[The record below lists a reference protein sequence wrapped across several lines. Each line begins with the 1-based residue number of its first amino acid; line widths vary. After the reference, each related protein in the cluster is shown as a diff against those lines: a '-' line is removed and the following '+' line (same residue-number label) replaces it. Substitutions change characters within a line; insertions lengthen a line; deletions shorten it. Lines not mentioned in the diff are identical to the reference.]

1 MNFFQ
6 SVEIFIKKS
15 TFALKYNMTL
25 LQLFKNIL
33 PYVRPYKWLVAL
45 ALALTFIGALTAQVN
60 AYVLQYTVNSIASLM
75 KEQKPLEDGIDILMW
90 ISIILLGKE
99 LVNIFI
105 SFGQKF
111 FGEKIRIMISQD
123 LAQRVI
129 EKVLT
134 YRMAFFTSDESGSG
148 KLQTRI
154 DQGVSSLTRTVQSFF
169 IDIFPLF
176 TSAIV
181 ALIGMFKANFYVGL
195 VGLCIVPVYFFI
207 SRRQAQKLKG
217 WRRNIRTY
225 RENKSGG
232 IINILESINVIKSFN
247 RESIEAK
254 KQLELQTAL
263 TDTQMR
269 TRSTNFK
276 FDGLKTFT
284 EQFGV
289 VIIIILTAYLVL
301 TGQMQIGAIMLHIM
315 LFNNVTAPIRQLH
328 RIYDDIN
335 DALVYAEG
343 FFDIMNSDNEK
354 EQSGEYRP
362 EKIRGEFEM
371 KHVDFTYPSGT
382 QALFDVSMKV
392 EPNKITA
399 LVGLSGA
406 GKSTIINLLDK
417 FYEPQQGQILLDGIP
432 LADYDTKYLREN
444 IGLVLQKNHI
454 FSGTIA
460 ENILYGNVN
469 ATREQMEDA
478 ARKAYIHEQIIDL
491 PNGYES
497 SALALSGGQQQ
508 RIAIARMFLKNPP
521 IIFLDEPTASLD
533 AIATE
538 QIKNSLDAIK
548 KDRTVIII
556 SHSISQIID
565 SDMIFAMKEGRM
577 VESGTHEEVYHQGGV
592 YKEIF
597 DASARSLNV
606 EKINDTI
613 ERE

>member
-1 MNFFQ
+1 M
-6 SVEIFIKKS
+6 SLI
-15 TFALKYNMTL
+15 
-25 LQLFKNIL
+25 QLFKQIL
-33 PYVRPYKWLVAL
+33 PYIRPYKWLIVL
-45 ALALTFIGALTAQVN
+45 ALVLTFIGALTAQVN
-60 AYVLQYTVNSIASLM
+60 AYVLQYTVNSITGLV
-75 KEQKPLEDGIDILMW
+75 EQHKPLNEGLHIVAV
-90 ISIILLGKE
+90 ISIVLLSKE
-99 LVNIFI
+99 LVNVFI
-105 SFGQKF
+105 TFGQKF

-123 LAQRVI
+123 LAQRIVERI
-129 EKVLT
+129 LT
-134 YRMAFFTSDESGSG
+134 YRMAFFTADESGSG

-181 ALIGMFKANFYVGL
+181 ALIGMFNANFYVGL
-195 VGLCIVPVYFFI
+195 VGLCIVPIYFFI
-207 SRRQAQKLKG
+207 SQRQASKLKG

-247 RESIEAK
+247 RENIEAK

-269 TRSTNFK
+269 TRRTNFI
-276 FDGLKTFT
+276 FDGLKSFT
-284 EQFGV
+284 EQIGV

-301 TGQMQIGAIMLHIM
+301 TGQMLIGAIMLHIM

-335 DALVYAEG
+335 DALIYAEG
-343 FFDIMNSDNEK
+343 FFDIMNADHQK
-354 EQSGEYRP
+354 EPSGNYRP
-362 EKIRGEFEM
+362 EKIRGEFELRN
-371 KHVDFTYPSGT
+371 VDFSYPNGT
-382 QALFDVSMKV
+382 QALFNVNMKI
-392 EPNKITA
+392 ETNKISA

-417 FYEPQQGQILLDGIP
+417 FYEPTHGQILLDGIP
-432 LADYDTKYLREN
+432 LSDYDTHFLREN
-444 IGLVLQKNHI
+444 IGMVLQKNHI
-454 FSGTIA
+454 FSGSIA
-460 ENILYGNVN
+460 ENIFYGNVN
-469 ATREQMEDA
+469 ATREQMEEA
-478 ARKAYIHEQIIDL
+478 AKKAYIHDQIIAL
-491 PNGYES
+491 PNGYDS

-521 IIFLDEPTASLD
+521 VIFLDEPTASLD

-548 KDRTVIII
+548 KNRTVIII

-565 SDMIFAMKEGRM
+565 SDMIFAMKQGRV
-577 VESGTHEEVYHQGGV
+577 VESGTHEEVYRQGGT

-613 ERE
+613 EENGE

>member
-1 MNFFQ
+1 
-6 SVEIFIKKS
+6 
-15 TFALKYNMTL
+15 MTL
-25 LQLFKNIL
+25 FQLFKNIM
-33 PYVRPYKWLVAL
+33 PYVRPYKWLVTL
-45 ALALTFIGALTAQVN
+45 ALVLTFIGALTAQVN
-60 AYVLQYTVNSIASLM
+60 AYVLQYTVNSIASLV
-75 KEQKPLEDGIDILMW
+75 EQQKPLKDGMHILTI
-90 ISIILLGKE
+90 ISIILLSKE
-99 LVNIFI
+99 LINIFI

-111 FGEKIRIMISQD
+111 FGEKIRILISKD
-123 LAQRVI
+123 LAQKVI

-134 YRMAFFTSDESGSG
+134 YRMAFFTADESGSG

-181 ALIGMFKANFYVGL
+181 ALIGMFNANLYVGL
-195 VGLCIVPVYFFI
+195 VGLCIVPIYFFI
-207 SRRQAQKLKG
+207 SKKQAQKLQG

-232 IINILESINVIKSFN
+232 IINILESITVIKSFN
-247 RESIEAK
+247 RENIEAK
-254 KQLELQTAL
+254 KQLDLQTAL

-301 TGQMQIGAIMLHIM
+301 IGQMQIGAIMLHIM

-328 RIYDDIN
+328 RIYDDVN
-335 DALVYAEG
+335 DALIYAEG
-343 FFDIMNSDNEK
+343 FFDIMDSEHQK

-362 EKIRGEFEM
+362 EKIYGKFEM
-371 KHVDFTYPSGT
+371 RNVDFTYPNGT
-382 QALFDVSMKV
+382 QALFDVDMTIL
-392 EPNKITA
+392 PNKITA

-406 GKSTIINLLDK
+406 GKSTVINLLDK
-417 FYEPQQGQILLDGIP
+417 FYEPDKGEILLDGVP
-432 LADYDTKYLREN
+432 LREYNTQFLREN

-460 ENILYGNVN
+460 ENILYGNPN
-469 ATREQMEDA
+469 ASYEEMIDA
-478 ARKAYIHEQIIDL
+478 AKQAYIHEQIIQL
-491 PNGYES
+491 PNVYES
-497 SALALSGGQQQ
+497 SALLLSGGQQQ
-508 RIAIARMFLKNPP
+508 RIAIARMFLKKPP

-548 KDRTVIII
+548 KDRTVIMI
-556 SHSISQIID
+556 SHSISQFID
-565 SDMIFAMKEGRM
+565 SEMIYVMKNGRV
-577 VESGTHEEVYHQGGV
+577 VEYGTHEDVYHQDGT

-597 DASARSLNV
+597 DAAARSLNV
-606 EKINDTI
+606 EKISGTI
-613 ERE
+613 EKE

>member
-1 MNFFQ
+1 
-6 SVEIFIKKS
+6 
-15 TFALKYNMTL
+15 MTL
-25 LQLFKNIL
+25 FQLFKNIT

-60 AYVLQYTVNSIASLM
+60 AYVLQYTVNSIASLV
-75 KEQKPLEDGIDILMW
+75 EQHKPLEDGIHIVAI
-90 ISIILLGKE
+90 ISIILLSKE

-123 LAQRVI
+123 LAQQVI
-129 EKVLT
+129 EKILT
-134 YRMAFFTSDESGSG
+134 YRMAFFTADESGSG

-181 ALIGMFKANFYVGL
+181 ALIGMFHANFYVGL
-195 VGLCIVPVYFFI
+195 VGLCIVPVYFLI
-207 SRRQAQKLKG
+207 SRKQAQELKG
-217 WRRNIRTY
+217 WRHNIRTY

-232 IINILESINVIKSFN
+232 IINILESISVIKSFN
-247 RESIEAK
+247 REDIEAK
-254 KQLELQTAL
+254 KQLDLQTAL

-335 DALVYAEG
+335 DALIYAEG
-343 FFDIMNSDNEK
+343 FFSIMDSDHEK
-354 EQSGEYRP
+354 EQSGNYRP
-362 EKIRGEFEM
+362 EKISGKFELRN
-371 KHVDFTYPSGT
+371 VDFTYPNGT
-382 QALFDVSMKV
+382 KALFDVNMTV
-392 EPNKITA
+392 LPNTITA

-406 GKSTIINLLDK
+406 GKSTVINLLDK
-417 FYEPQQGQILLDGIP
+417 FYEPNKGEILLDGVP
-432 LADYDTKYLREN
+432 LHEYDTHFLREN

-460 ENILYGNVN
+460 ENILYGNPN
-469 ATREQMEDA
+469 ASYEEMVDA
-478 ARKAYIHEQIIDL
+478 AKQAYIHEQITGM

-497 SALALSGGQQQ
+497 SAQLLSGGQQQ
-508 RIAIARMFLKNPP
+508 RIAIARMFLKKPP
-521 IIFLDEPTASLD
+521 VIFLDEPTASLD

-548 KDRTVIII
+548 KNRTVIII
-556 SHSISQIID
+556 SHSISQFID
-565 SDMIFAMKEGRM
+565 SEMIYVMKNGRV
-577 VESGTHEEVYHQGGV
+577 VEHGTHEDVYHQDGV

-597 DASARSLNV
+597 DAAAHSLNV
-606 EKINDTI
+606 GKINDTI
-613 ERE
+613 K

>member
-1 MNFFQ
+1 
-6 SVEIFIKKS
+6 
-15 TFALKYNMTL
+15 MTL
-25 LQLFKNIL
+25 FQLFKNIF
-33 PYVRPYKWLVAL
+33 PYIKPYKWLIIL
-45 ALALTFIGALTAQVN
+45 ALVLTFIGALTSQVN
-60 AYVLQYTVNSIASLM
+60 AYVLQYTVNSISSLV
-75 KEQKPLEDGIDILMW
+75 EQHKLLKDGMYIM
-90 ISIILLGKE
+90 SIISVILLSKE

-105 SFGQKF
+105 SFGKNF

-123 LAQRVI
+123 LAQQVI
-129 EKVLT
+129 ERVLT
-134 YRMAFFTSDESGSG
+134 YRMAFFTADESGSG

-181 ALIGMFKANFYVGL
+181 ALIGMFHANFYVGL
-195 VGLCIVPVYFFI
+195 VGLCIVPIYFFI
-207 SRRQAQKLKG
+207 SQKQAQQLKG

-247 RESIEAK
+247 REDIEAK
-254 KQLELQTAL
+254 KQLDLQTAM
-263 TDTQMR
+263 TDTQLR

-289 VIIIILTAYLVL
+289 VIIIILTSYLVL
-301 TGQMQIGAIMLHIM
+301 TGQMKIGAIMLHIM

-335 DALVYAEG
+335 DALIYAEG
-343 FFDIMNSDNEK
+343 FFDIMNSDYQK

-362 EKIRGEFEM
+362 EKVIGKFELRN
-371 KHVDFTYPSGT
+371 VDFTYPNGK
-382 QALFDVSMKV
+382 QALFDVNMTII
-392 EPNKITA
+392 PNKITA

-406 GKSTIINLLDK
+406 GKSTVINLLDK
-417 FYEPQQGQILLDGIP
+417 FYAPDTGDILLDGVP
-432 LADYDTKYLREN
+432 LREYDTRFLREN

-460 ENILYGNVN
+460 ENILYGNPK
-469 ATREQMEDA
+469 ASKEEIIEA
-478 ARKAYIHEQIIDL
+478 AKQAYIHEQIMEL
-491 PNGYES
+491 PDGYES
-497 SALALSGGQQQ
+497 SALLLSGGQQQ
-508 RIAIARMFLKNPP
+508 RIAIARMFLKKPP

-538 QIKNSLDAIK
+538 QIKNSLDSIK
-548 KDRTVIII
+548 KNRTVIII
-556 SHSISQIID
+556 SHSISQFID
-565 SDMIFAMKEGRM
+565 SEMIYVMKNGQV
-577 VESGTHEEVYHQGGV
+577 VESGSHEDVYHQNGT

-597 DASARSLNV
+597 DAAARSLNV
-606 EKINDTI
+606 EKISETI
-613 ERE
+613 T

>member
-1 MNFFQ
+1 M
-6 SVEIFIKKS
+6 SFI
-15 TFALKYNMTL
+15 
-25 LQLFKNIL
+25 QLFKQIL
-33 PYVRPYKWLVAL
+33 PYVKPYKWLVIL
-45 ALALTFIGALTAQVN
+45 ALALTFIGALTSQVN
-60 AYVLQYTVNSIASLM
+60 AYVLQYTVNSISDLLQKHKQL
-75 KEQKPLEDGIDILMW
+75 KEGLNIVGIIA
-90 ISIILLGKE
+90 IILLSKE

-123 LAQRVI
+123 LAQKVI

-134 YRMAFFTSDESGSG
+134 YRMAFFAADESGSG

-181 ALIGMFKANFYVGL
+181 ALAGMFHANFYVGL
-195 VGLCIVPVYFFI
+195 VGLCIVPIYFVI
-207 SRRQAQKLKG
+207 SQKQAQQLKG

-247 RESIEAK
+247 REDIEAK
-254 KQLELQTAL
+254 KQLALQTAL
-263 TDTQMR
+263 TDTQMK

-276 FDGLKTFT
+276 FDGFKTFT

-335 DALVYAEG
+335 DALIYAEG
-343 FFDIMNSDNEK
+343 FFDIMNSDNQK
-354 EQSGEYRP
+354 EQSGDYRP
-362 EKIRGEFEM
+362 EKIYGKFEV
-371 KHVDFTYPSGT
+371 KNVDFTYPNGT
-382 QALFDVSMKV
+382 QALYDVGMTIL
-392 EPNKITA
+392 PDKITA

-406 GKSTIINLLDK
+406 GKSTVINLLDK
-417 FYEPQQGQILLDGIP
+417 FYAPDKGEILLDGVP
-432 LADYDTKYLREN
+432 LQEYDTHFLREN

-460 ENILYGNVN
+460 ENILYGKPD
-469 ATREQMEDA
+469 ASYEEMIDA
-478 ARKAYIHEQIIDL
+478 AKEAYIHEQIMEL

-497 SALALSGGQQQ
+497 SAQLLSGGQQQ
-508 RIAIARMFLKNPP
+508 RIAIARMFLKKPP

-533 AIATE
+533 AIASE

-548 KDRTVIII
+548 KNRTVIII
-556 SHSISQIID
+556 SHSISQFID
-565 SDMIFAMKEGRM
+565 SEMIYVMKQGRV
-577 VESGTHEEVYHQGGV
+577 VEYGSHQEVYHQNGA

-597 DASARSLNV
+597 DAAARSLNV

-613 ERE
+613 EREN

>member
-1 MNFFQ
+1 M
-6 SVEIFIKKS
+6 
-15 TFALKYNMTL
+15 
-25 LQLFKNIL
+25 
-33 PYVRPYKWLVAL
+33 L
-45 ALALTFIGALTAQVN
+45 ALVLTFIGALTAQVN
-60 AYVLQYTVNSIASLM
+60 AYVLQFTVNSITSLV
-75 KEQKPLEDGIDILMW
+75 EQQKPLQEGLHIITI
-90 ISIILLGKE
+90 ISIILLSKE
-99 LVNIFI
+99 LINIFI

-111 FGEKIRIMISQD
+111 FGEKIRIYISKD
-123 LAQRVI
+123 LAQQVI

-134 YRMAFFTSDESGSG
+134 YRMAFFTADESGSG

-169 IDIFPLF
+169 IDILPLF

-181 ALIGMFKANFYVGL
+181 ALLGMFNANFYVGL

-207 SRRQAQKLKG
+207 SQKQAQKLKG
-217 WRRNIRTY
+217 WRRNMRTY

-232 IINILESINVIKSFN
+232 IINILESITVIKSFN
-247 RESIEAK
+247 REDIEAK

-269 TRSTNFK
+269 TRATNFK

-301 TGQMQIGAIMLHIM
+301 TGQMMIGAIMLHIM

-328 RIYDDIN
+328 RIYDDVN
-335 DALVYAEG
+335 DALIYAEG
-343 FFDIMNSDNEK
+343 FFEVMNSDHQI
-354 EQSGEYRP
+354 EQSGNYRP
-362 EKIRGEFEM
+362 EKVYGKFEVRN
-371 KHVDFTYPSGT
+371 VDFSYPNGT
-382 QALFDVSMKV
+382 QALYDVNMTIL
-392 EPNKITA
+392 PNKITA

-406 GKSTIINLLDK
+406 GKSTVINLLDK
-417 FYEPQQGQILLDGIP
+417 FYEPDKGEILLDGVP
-432 LADYDTKYLREN
+432 LREYDTHFLREN

-460 ENILYGNVN
+460 ENILYGNPKASYEEMV
-469 ATREQMEDA
+469 DA
-478 ARKAYIHEQIIDL
+478 SKQAYIHDQIAAL

-497 SALALSGGQQQ
+497 SAQLLSGGQQQ
-508 RIAIARMFLKNPP
+508 RIAIARMFLKKPP

-556 SHSISQIID
+556 SHSISQFID
-565 SDMIFAMKEGRM
+565 SEMIYVMKTGQVFEH
-577 VESGTHEEVYHQGGV
+577 GTHEEVYRQDGA
-592 YKEIF
+592 YREIF
-597 DASARSLNV
+597 DAAARSLNV
-606 EKINDTI
+606 EKISNTI
-613 ERE
+613 N